1 MQSRL
6 AALLLPLMLTAAA
19 TGQSASPVV
28 GIDTADLAATDGL
41 NRTLPTFAD
50 VGPPKPRRWVG
61 LFFWQWHGNLRHV
74 PGQWDMTEFLRSH
87 PRFRAFAA
95 DPKGGPKNPTYYWGE
110 PIFGY
115 YRSDDPWVIRKQI
128 ALIADAGV
136 DFLFLDYT
144 NGYVYDAQL
153 KAFLD
158 VARDMQAHG
167 ARVPRL
173 TFFLNHEPEWK
184 AVSLY
189 EKWYKPG
196 KYDDLWFRWGG
207 KPLLMSAPPADGAKL
222 RPGQNPAALPAVRR
236 YFTFR
241 KTWALEVADRDP
253 HVWRFVAGLDA
264 KPAVGPDGEVEQ
276 LVVAKSTGGP
286 IWQSFAEGGVSAVK
300 GSKHAEA
307 DYDAGWN
314 LPDRAEGKFFA
325 AGWAHAREVG
335 APILLVTGWNEWNAS
350 VWDNPGVPML
360 GRPSKKGEGILVDE
374 FNETFNRDLEPQR
387 GGTADAY
394 YYQFVAEMRRYKGM
408 LPPQRISPRKTVAVD
423 GQFADWRGVTPIYR
437 DTPADVAQRD
447 IDGNPTGTH
456 YENHSA
462 RNDFATAQVA
472 RDGASVYFHATTVG
486 PLSPPA
492 GERWMMLLI
501 DADANPKTGWN
512 GFDLLVNRTRDG
524 GKCSVETNVGGKWAW
539 KQSADASFASA
550 GREVE
555 LALPRTLFGGGAL
568 RFNFK
573 WLDNVPAN
581 PTVDN
586 FYTEGDAAPD
596 GRFTFT
602 YSE

>member
-6 AALLLPLMLTAAA
+6 AAIALLICAASA
-19 TGQSASPVV
+19 SGQSASPLAA
-28 GIDTADLAATDGL
+28 IDNADQTATDGL
-41 NRTLPTFAD
+41 GRTLPTFAE

-61 LFFWQWHGNLRHV
+61 LFYWQWHGNLRHV
-74 PGQWDMTEFLRSH
+74 PGQWDMTEFLKAH
-87 PRFRAFAA
+87 PKFRAFDA

-128 ALIADAGV
+128 AMIADAGV

-144 NGYVYDAQL
+144 NGEVYEAQL

-167 ARVPRL
+167 ARVPKL

-184 AVSLY
+184 AVELY

-196 KYDDLWFRWGG
+196 KYKDLWFNWYG
-207 KPLLMSAPPADGAKL
+207 KPLLMTSPPTDATKL
-222 RPGQNPAALPAVRR
+222 RPGQDPAALPAVRR

-253 HVWRFVAGLDA
+253 RVWRFVAGLNA
-264 KPAVGPDGEVEQ
+264 KPALGPDGTIEQ

-286 IWQSFAEGGVSAVK
+286 IWQNFAEGGVSATE
-300 GSKHAEA
+300 GSKFT
-307 DYDAGWN
+307 DSKYDGGWN

-325 AGWAHAREVG
+325 AGWDHARQIG
-335 APILLVTGWNEWNAS
+335 PPILLVTGWNEWNAS
-350 VWDNPGVPML
+350 VWSNTGVPML

-394 YYQFVAEMRRYKGM
+394 FWQFVAQMRRYKGM
-408 LPPQRISPRKTVAVD
+408 LPPQKVSPRQTVAID
-423 GQFADWRGVTPIYR
+423 GQFGEWRGVTPVYR

-447 IDGNPTGTH
+447 FDGNPKGVR
-456 YENHSA
+456 YENRSG

-472 RDGASVYFHATTVG
+472 RDGAKVYFHATAVS
-486 PLSPPA
+486 PLTAASD
-492 GERWMMLLI
+492 ERWMMLLI
-501 DADANPKTGWN
+501 DSDANPATGWN
-512 GFDLLVNRTRDG
+512 GYDLLVNRTRAG
-524 GKCSVETNVGGKWAW
+524 GRASVEKNVGGGWQWSKVT
-539 KQSADASFASA
+539 DAPLVAA
-550 GREVE
+550 GKDLEFS
-555 LALPRTLFGGGAL
+555 LPRDLLGSGRLNFY
-568 RFNFK
+568 FK
-573 WLDNVPAN
+573 WLDNLPES
-581 PTVDN
+581 PSVDD
-586 FYTEGDAAPD
+586 FYTEGDVAPN
-596 GRFTFT
+596 GRFAYQFG
-602 YSE
+602 E